1 MPGKKRKREPITI
14 PGEKKRNME
23 IVNKVLNKK
32 PKIDM
37 DKAISLQKA
46 EARAEYVLRICF
58 NFGLLISN
66 ALYSRRESAPTEEG
80 TKKRK
85 GKGGKG
91 GKGSFGRKKPKGG
104 QGKRNH
110 SKRAVGRKRR

>member
-46 EARAEYVLRICF
+46 EARAE
-58 NFGLLISN
+58 
-66 ALYSRRESAPTEEG
+66 RESAPTEEG